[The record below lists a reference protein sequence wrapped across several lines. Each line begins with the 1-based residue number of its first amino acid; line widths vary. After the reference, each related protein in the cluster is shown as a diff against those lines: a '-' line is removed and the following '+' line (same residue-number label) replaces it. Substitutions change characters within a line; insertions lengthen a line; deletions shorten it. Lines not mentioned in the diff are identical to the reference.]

1 MSADDTQ
8 PKGPGSTDKAA
19 TPTNPPRKGV
29 MTMSDM
35 ARLAGVSESTVSRAL
50 ADSPLIAQ
58 ETRKRIQELAR
69 ATGYS
74 INSAASSLRTKQPK
88 VIAVVVPLVHDK
100 HQHLSDPF
108 MTTMLSYLADQLIER
123 GYDLL
128 LSKVAVHQD
137 GWVEQLIRSRRAAG
151 AIFIGQSLEHY
162 AIEQAARAGFPI
174 VVWGARLEHQSY
186 ATIGSDNRQGG
197 FVAAR
202 HLLET
207 GRKRIAFMGPMA
219 VPEIAQ
225 RHEGFVRAHR
235 VAGLGEADCLVVNC
249 AFTPAMAYTATGE
262 LLGQTPPIDGVVA
275 ASDVIA
281 MSVIRGLS
289 EAGLNVPRDVGVVG
303 FDDMAMAAFT
313 TPPLTTVRQD
323 LERGAALLVD
333 GVIAA
338 TTGGG
343 AQSVEMPAELIIRG
357 SSAV

>member
-1 MSADDTQ
+1 
-8 PKGPGSTDKAA
+8 
-19 TPTNPPRKGV
+19 

-50 ADSPLIAQ
+50 ADSPLIALD
-58 ETRKRIQELAR
+58 TRKRIQDLAR

-88 VIAVVVPLVHDK
+88 VIAVVVPLIHDK

-108 MTTMLSYLADQLIER
+108 MTTMLSYLADDLIER

-137 GWVEQLIRSRRAAG
+137 GWVEQLIRSRRASG

-162 AIEQAARAGFPI
+162 AIEQAARAGFPLI
-174 VVWGARLEHQSY
+174 VWGAKLDHQSY
-186 ATIGSDNRQGG
+186 ATIGSNNREGG
-197 FVAAR
+197 YVATK
-202 HLLET
+202 HLFDT
-207 GRKRIAFMGPMA
+207 GRRALAFMGPLG

-225 RHEGFVRAHR
+225 RYEGFVRAHEE
-235 VAGLGEADCLVVNC
+235 AGIPAKACIRVNC
-249 AFTPAMAYTATGE
+249 AFAPAQAYEATRE
-262 LLGQTPPIDGVVA
+262 LIGRTPPIDGVVA

-281 MSVIRGLS
+281 MSAIRGLS

-303 FDDMAMAAFT
+303 FDDVAMATFT
-313 TPPLTTVRQD
+313 TPPLTTVRQN
-323 LERGAALLVD
+323 LERGAQLLVE

-338 TTGGG
+338 AAGE
-343 AQSVEMPAELIIRG
+343 ASASVEMPAELIIRASTAPAG
-357 SSAV
+357 G

>member
-1 MSADDTQ
+1 
-8 PKGPGSTDKAA
+8 
-19 TPTNPPRKGV
+19 
-29 MTMSDM
+29 MSDM

-50 ADSPLIAQ
+50 ADSPLIAE
-58 ETRKRIQELAR
+58 ETRRRIQELAR

-100 HQHLSDPF
+100 QQHLSDPF

-162 AIEQAARAGFPI
+162 SIEQAARAGFPI
-174 VVWGARLEHQSY
+174 VVWGARMTQQSY
-186 ATIGSDNRQGG
+186 VTIGSNNRQGG
-197 FVAAR
+197 FVAAE
-202 HLLET
+202 HLLQT
-207 GRKRIAFMGPMA
+207 GRKHLTFMGPMG

-225 RHEGFVRAHR
+225 RYEGFVRAHLA
-235 VAGLGEADCLVVNC
+235 AGIAAEACRSVNC
-249 AFTPAMAYTATGE
+249 AFTPDQAYAATQQ
-262 LLGQTPPIDGVVA
+262 LLAGSPQVDGVIA

-289 EAGLNVPRDVGVVG
+289 EAGLSVPKDVGVVG
-303 FDDMAMAAFT
+303 FDDVAMAAFT

-323 LERGAALLVD
+323 LERGALLLVE

-338 TTGGG
+338 AGGG
-343 AQSVEMPAELIIRG
+343 TSQSLEMPAELIIR
-357 SSAV
+357 SSSSR